1 MTVQIVNA
9 TQVSGDVVDGQQ
21 CLTTEAKCP
30 FCGIRNKYKHLDSHY
45 SDGRWYGCK
54 HLCAFTWAEDGY
66 IESAQFQEPTS

>member
-30 FCGIRNKYKHLDSHY
+30 FCGIRNKYKHLDSYY
-45 SDGRWYGCK
+45 SRG
-54 HLCAFTWAEDGY
+54 LE
-66 IESAQFQEPTS
+66 